1 MIYCFNNIKIMIEEY
16 RKLRE
21 YPMYR
26 IYNTGKIYSEYT
38 KKFLRRFNDN
48 SGYLQVTLF
57 SGNNKGRK
65 TIKVHILVARA
76 FIPNPKNLPEVNHKD
91 CNKYNNKVT
100 NLEWVSKHDNMIHAS
115 INSYKNRESL
125 SPLTQDHV
133 RLIPILL
140 GYKFSIK
147 LIASLYNVGHIT
159 IRNII
164 QGKTW
169 KHLNLKF
176 PKAEFNRNIIEIGP
190 ILYNKLKSLNVDNTV
205 LNSRVKMLES
215 V

>member
-1 MIYCFNNIKIMIEEY
+1 MIEEY

-26 IYNTGKIYSEYT
+26 IYNTGKIYSEYY
-38 KKFLRRFNDN
+38 KKFIHQHPDN
-48 SGYLQVTLF
+48 SAYLQVTLR
-57 SGNNKGRK
+57 GIHGRK
-65 TIKVHILVARA
+65 TIKTHILVAKA
-76 FIPNPKNLPEVNHKD
+76 FIPNPYKLPEVNHKD

-100 NLEWVSKHDNMIHAS
+100 NLEWVSKHDNMKHAS
-115 INSYKNRESL
+115 IYSYKHREEL

-140 GYKFSIK
+140 KYGFSIK
-147 LIASLYNVGHIT
+147 LIASLYRVGHVT

-164 QGKTW
+164 QKKTW
-169 KHLNLKF
+169 KHLNLDF
-176 PKAEFNRNIIEIGP
+176 PKAEFNRGIIEIGSL
-190 ILYNKLKSLNVDNTV
+190 LYNKIISLNVDNTV
-205 LNSRVKMLES
+205 LNSRVKVLES

>member
-1 MIYCFNNIKIMIEEY
+1 MIEEY

-21 YPMYR
+21 YPKYR
-26 IYNTGKIYSEYT
+26 IYNTGKIYSEYY
-38 KKFLRRFNDN
+38 KKFIHQHDDN
-48 SGYLQVTLF
+48 SGYLQVTLV
-57 SGNNKGRK
+57 GIYGRR
-65 TIKVHILVARA
+65 TIKTHILVAKA
-76 FIPNPKNLPEVNHKD
+76 FIPNPDNLPEVNHKD

-115 INSYKNRESL
+115 VNSYKNRENL

-140 GYKFSIK
+140 EYGFSIK
-147 LIASLYNVGHIT
+147 LIAGLYKVGHIT

-164 QGKTW
+164 QKRTW

-190 ILYNKLKSLNVDNTV
+190 VLYNKLKSLNVDNTV
-205 LNSRVKMLES
+205 LNSRVKVLES